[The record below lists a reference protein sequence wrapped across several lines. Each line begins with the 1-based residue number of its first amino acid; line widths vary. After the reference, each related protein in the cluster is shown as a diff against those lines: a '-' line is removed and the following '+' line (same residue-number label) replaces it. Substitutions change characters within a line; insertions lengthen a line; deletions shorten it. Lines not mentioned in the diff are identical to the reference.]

1 MQHAAISSAPDLS
14 ASRAIKNA
22 ALLIPSAFA
31 SALGLFT
38 FGTTSHFRDTMYK
51 TFVPKRW
58 QKPTTIHENTAI
70 RSTSSHSPSPTPSV
84 IEASTDHHHDGNNG
98 NASRN
103 VDTDVTDTNIV
114 NDSVLGQRFSNRGS
128 WLAGVR
134 TSVSSAIPLN
144 ALSGSESI
152 ESPRSPES
160 TVARSSGIRSVY
172 ELDGVFV

>member
-51 TFVPKRW
+51 TFVPKWW

-98 NASRN
+98 NASRT

>member
-1 MQHAAISSAPDLS
+1 MQHTAISSAPDLS

-58 QKPTTIHENTAI
+58 QRPEPTHETTAT
-70 RSTSSHSPSPTPSV
+70 RSTTSPSPS
-84 IEASTDHHHDGNNG
+84 ARLSTDHQRGDDDNGGNDDNG
-98 NASRN
+98 YGRRHA
-103 VDTDVTDTNIV
+103 DTDAVDDI
-114 NDSVLGQRFSNRGS
+114 VLGQRFSNRGS
-128 WLAGVR
+128 WILGVR
-134 TSVSSAIPLN
+134 SSVSSAIPLDT
-144 ALSGSESI
+144 LSGSDSI

-160 TVARSSGIRSVY
+160 AVARSSGIRSVY
-172 ELDGVFV
+172 EPDGAFV